1 MDSKKDT
8 GYYKQGMVDF
18 YLQKLSRT
26 PQWTIHTMGIG
37 YQKSM
42 FYEGKGVKCSLSI
55 LFHLRSYLDRES

>member
-26 PQWTIHTMGIG
+26 PQWTIHEMGIG
-37 YQKSM
+37 
-42 FYEGKGVKCSLSI
+42 C
-55 LFHLRSYLDRES
+55 